1 MINASQEYKDAVAQ
15 SSRSFRAQFLDAL
28 GDVVEGSLIALT
40 LHTGACSDLPQ
51 PGAIFA
57 PYVEATIYNVAEPLF
72 GKTLIPQIG
81 VVTEQDEI
89 EYVSVGKFKVAKTST
104 AGISTSF
111 TAVGTLTA
119 KCSGLYESSLTYP
132 TALSNV
138 IAEIQTKA
146 GITIITKGLTV
157 SGTLEKKI
165 EGDTYAGALSTI
177 ASLLGGFVTEDY
189 QGNVVIAAFGAGDT
203 YEIDLSRFGSRPSYT
218 ENEYEVTG
226 ITCIVSEDTEDD
238 EGAVIPGVSYTY
250 GAPNVVIFNPY
261 MTQALFNVMAPRYT
275 GLAFYPAQI
284 PLTLG
289 NPLLEPWDVLS
300 ITDTDDTVRT
310 TPCNVIEH
318 SFTGGFSQQI
328 IAELAGD
335 SDNSDTPITGP
346 VSKELADLNTSLL
359 IAQQAIIKRATIA
372 QLEAAIASI
381 DTGYINKA
389 IIGNAEVTDLTATKA
404 QMVRLL
410 VNQFTASQIEAIMLD
425 FDRATGGSLTLDELS
440 ADRATLESLLAGDFT
455 ATQIE
460 AISAAFAEVATTS
473 LVTESLTT
481 QYAKIDFANIGVET
495 VSELFVNTGFLQ
507 NVTIQ
512 DGKITGTLGSVR
524 IVADLIEVNTV
535 VAGDLLVQSSEDPS
549 VYYRINLEESGEGG
563 AGITREDIPADQ
575 MDQYLS
581 GNDIIAHSI
590 TTREIT
596 AENLQGT
603 GGWINLAE
611 GTFRYTNAEAGTGV
625 SWDGNQFQILSG
637 QGTGTMPVVASYIDD
652 EATEFGPAWLTDA
665 EGTTLTP
672 AADTVY
678 LIQTE
683 GDYYGQFFLWSGT
696 EYQTYDVYGEG
707 ATSGSLIGAIG
718 NANTAAQRTSSMTY
732 ENGVLS
738 LGGYGAFKITIG
750 NLGPDNQPRLSFW
763 QGDVEVAYIN
773 NNEMYIKQTIVLE
786 AMDIGFWRWK
796 KQADDN
802 LTLQWIG
809 G

>member
-1 MINASQEYKDAVAQ
+1 MINASQEYKDAIAR
-15 SSRSFRAQFLDAL
+15 SSRSFRAQFLDAQ
-28 GDVVEGSLIALT
+28 GDVLEGSLVALT
-40 LHTGACSDLPQ
+40 LRTGACSDLPQ
-51 PGAIFA
+51 PGAIFSS
-57 PYVEATIYNVAEPLF
+57 YVEATIYNAAAPLF
-72 GKTLIPQIG
+72 GKMLTLQIG

-89 EYVSVGKFKVAKTST
+89 EYISTGKFKVTKTSA
-104 AGISTSF
+104 AGVSTSF

-119 KCSGLYESSLTYP
+119 KCSGPYESSLTYP

-138 IAEIQTKA
+138 ITEIQTKA
-146 GITIITKGLTV
+146 GIAISTKGLTI

-165 EGDTYAGALSTI
+165 EGDTYAGALATI
-177 ASLLGGFVTEDY
+177 ASLLGGFVTEDH

-203 YEIDLSRFGSRPSYT
+203 YAIDLSRFGSRPSYT

-226 ITCIVSEDTEDD
+226 ITCVVSVDTEDE
-238 EGAVIPGVSYTY
+238 EGTVTPGVSYTY
-250 GAPNVVIFNPY
+250 GTPNVVITNPY

-275 GLAFYPAQI
+275 GLAFYPAQV

-300 ITDTDDTVRT
+300 ITDTDGTVRT

-328 IAELAGD
+328 TAELAGD
-335 SDNSDTPITGP
+335 SDDSDALITGP
-346 VSKELADLNTSLL
+346 VSKELADLNTALL
-359 IAQQAIIKRATIA
+359 VAQQAIINRATIA
-372 QLEAAIASI
+372 QLNAAIASI

-389 IIGNAEVTDLTATKA
+389 IIGDAEVTDLTATKA
-404 QMVRLL
+404 EITRLL
-410 VNQFTASQIEAIMLD
+410 VNTFTSAQIQTILLDFDQATGGSLTLDNLEADKAEFESLLATDFTASQIEAI
-425 FDRATGGSLTLDELS
+425 S
-440 ADRATLESLLAGDFT
+440 AVFS
-455 ATQIE
+455 
-460 AISAAFAEVATTS
+460 EVATTS

-481 QYAKIDFANIGVET
+481 KYAKIDFANIGVET
-495 VSELFVNTGFLQ
+495 VSELFVNTGFLS
-507 NVTIQ
+507 NATIQ
-512 DGKITGTLGSVR
+512 DGKITGTLGAVQ
-524 IVADLIEVNTV
+524 VTADLIEVNTI
-535 VAGDLLVQSSEDPS
+535 VAGDLLVQSQDDPNT
-549 VYYRINLEESGEGG
+549 YYRINLEESQ
-563 AGITREDIPADQ
+563 ITREDIPADQ
-575 MDQYLS
+575 MAQYLS

-625 SWDGNQFQILSG
+625 SWDGSQFQVLSG
-637 QGTGTMPVVASYIDD
+637 AGTGTMPIVASYIDST
-652 EATEFGPAWLTDA
+652 ATEFGPAWLTDA

-696 EYQTYDVYGEG
+696 EYQTYDVYGQG
-707 ATSGSLIGAIG
+707 VTSESLIGAVG
-718 NANTAAQRTSSMTY
+718 DASTAVQKTSSMTY

-750 NLGPDNQPRLSFW
+750 NLGPDSRPRLSFW

-786 AMDIGFWRWK
+786 AMDIGDWRWK
-796 KQADDN
+796 KQANGN